1 MPSFMQRGSRSKDAE
16 RFVTDSARKLF
27 ADSYNS
33 FLGSSL
39 NCPAAQGI
47 EGTVNPI
54 YRFLK
59 ENVGAANRITRKF
72 AQVVMKKMFS
82 CHQQV
87 DEDGNVVKAP
97 NYTVEEMVAVFGPS
111 WPEFA
116 RALEFMEEFGLGIVV
131 AFKNGET
138 WDSVKNPLRGNAD
151 FFVAVDPMYTYP
163 SIVKIPYVTIR
174 DQGGWTFYGKAI
186 DLTRMCF
193 LQVNRDESNIW
204 GHGVIQ
210 PLLNTLV
217 AFWRVD
223 VGLGVRIDTWSLNTY
238 IQKKGPGA
246 MPVSSASMTHLQNA
260 THNDRIVPVDSKDD
274 IVQIGEKGGMPGDYD
289 ILLTQLSLGSE
300 IPKMMLQGNSLGST
314 TGAEKDLQQWGNLV
328 TKTQSQV
335 TPFVKDVAW
344 RFFGMDLGDIDWNV
358 DFYTTEDQRLDIE
371 RKKVELKRLRNGE
384 MSSENKKPEKE
395 TLNEEMME

>member
-1 MPSFMQRGSRSKDAE
+1 
-16 RFVTDSARKLF
+16 
-27 ADSYNS
+27 
-33 FLGSSL
+33 
-39 NCPAAQGI
+39 
-47 EGTVNPI
+47 
-54 YRFLK
+54 
-59 ENVGAANRITRKF
+59 
-72 AQVVMKKMFS
+72 MFS

-97 NYTVEEMVAVFGPS
+97 NYTVEQIVAMFGPS
-111 WPEFA
+111 WPEMA

-138 WDSVKNPLRGNAD
+138 WDDVKWPLVGTAD

-174 DQGGWTFYGKAI
+174 DQGGWTFYGKQI

-193 LQVNRDESNIW
+193 LQVNRDENNIW

-210 PLLNTLV
+210 PLVNTLV

-223 VGLGVRIDTWSLNTY
+223 VGLGIRIDTWSLNTY

-274 IVQIGEKGGMPGDYD
+274 IVQLGEKGGMPGDYD

-344 RFFGMDLGDIDWNV
+344 RFFGMDVGDIDWNV

-384 MSSENKKPEKE
+384 QASKNGTTEKE
-395 TLNEEMME
+395 TLDKEMIA